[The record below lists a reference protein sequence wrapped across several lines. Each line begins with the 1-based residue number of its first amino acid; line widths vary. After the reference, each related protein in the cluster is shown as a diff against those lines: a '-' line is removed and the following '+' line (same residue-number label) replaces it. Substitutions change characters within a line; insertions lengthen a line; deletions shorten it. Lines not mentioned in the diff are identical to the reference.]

1 MEFVFGIGIVA
12 LLFAVVNSILIIVRL
27 VQRKLSIWLALIIIA
42 ASILLPYGMA
52 VLAAMGSGGG
62 WAGLDAAFIMWI
74 WSGLALMLGVFIY
87 LASLK
92 KTINTISK
100 TKQENPE
107 LLDD

>member
-1 MEFVFGIGIVA
+1 MFGIGIVA

-42 ASILLPYGMA
+42 AAIFLPYGLA
-52 VLAAMGSGGG
+52 VLAAMATGG
-62 WAGLDAAFIMWI
+62 WGGLDAALNMWI

-87 LASLK
+87 LASIK